1 MDVAPELPGAA
12 GLVLAGNVVP
22 LDPGPAVLAA
32 MLEGWER
39 QQRARFLQDRTIA
52 MRARVVRRLVTFS
65 DQYPWQWNA
74 AEIEAFFDSLRGGD
88 RPAAVSTA
96 RGYQVA
102 LRLFLDYLTDARY
115 GWGPVCEQRFGAVPC
130 QVLDAWN
137 TVAHRLD
144 YEGRPG
150 RRPLTYDEIQALLDA
165 ADGLAGQARELGR
178 KGELTARRDAVLIKC
193 VYAFGLRRR
202 EACGLDLADLRRNP
216 KVPSFGRYGGL
227 FVRWGKSSAGS
238 PPKRRTVLLVPEMDW
253 VIEVL
258 AQWQD
263 EIRPLLVPSAHPAL
277 FVTERRARLGL
288 RGADLAFARAR
299 AAAGLPGELDLHCLR
314 HSYVTHLLEFG
325 YPERFVQD
333 QAGHAHASA
342 TAIYSGVG
350 DEFRNR
356 LLTQALRARHG
367 DLWQEEDAR

>member
-1 MDVAPELPGAA
+1 MDAVPGLPGAA

-22 LDPGPAVLAA
+22 LDPEPAVLAA
-32 MLEGWER
+32 MLEGWGR
-39 QQRARFLQDRTIA
+39 QQRARFLQDRTIEA
-52 MRARVVRRLVTFS
+52 RARLVRRLAEFS
-65 DQYPWQWNA
+65 GQYPWQWNA
-74 AEIEAFFDSLRGGD
+74 AEIEAFFGSLRCGG
-88 RPAAVSTA
+88 RPAAASTA
-96 RGYQVA
+96 RGYQVT

-115 GWGPVCEQRFGAVPC
+115 GWAAVCEQRFGAAPS

-137 TVAHRLD
+137 MVAHRLD

-150 RRPLTYDEIQALLDA
+150 RRPLTYDEVQALLDA
-165 ADGLAGQARELGR
+165 ADGLAGQIRERGR
-178 KGELTARRDAVLIKC
+178 KGELTARRDAALLKC

-216 KVPSFGRYGGL
+216 KAPAFGRYGAL

-263 EIRPLLVPSAHPAL
+263 EIRPLLVPGAHPAL

-288 RGADLAFARAR
+288 RGADVAFARAR

-314 HSYVTHLLEFG
+314 HSYITHLLEFG

-333 QAGHAHASA
+333 QAGHAHAST

-356 LLTQALRARHG
+356 LLTRALQARHG

>member
-1 MDVAPELPGAA
+1 MDAVSALPGAA
-12 GLVLAGNVVP
+12 GLMLAGNVVP
-22 LDPGPAVLAA
+22 LDPEPAVLAA
-32 MLEGWER
+32 MLEGWGR

-52 MRARVVRRLVTFS
+52 ARARVVRRLADFS
-65 DQYPWQWNA
+65 GQYPWQWDA
-74 AEIEAFFDSLRGGD
+74 AEIEAFFGSLRCGG

-115 GWGPVCEQRFGAVPC
+115 GWGSVCEQRFGAAPA

-150 RRPLTYDEIQALLDA
+150 RRPLTYDEVQALLDA
-165 ADGLAGQARELGR
+165 ADGLAGQARER
-178 KGELTARRDAVLIKC
+178 
-193 VYAFGLRRR
+193 AFGLRRR

-216 KVPSFGRYGGL
+216 QAAAFGRYGAL
-227 FVRWGKSSAGS
+227 FVRWGKASAGS

-258 AQWQD
+258 DQWLD
-263 EIRPLLVPSAHPAL
+263 EIRPLLVPGAHPAL

-288 RGADLAFARAR
+288 RGADVAFARAR

-314 HSYVTHLLEFG
+314 HSYITHLLEFG

-333 QAGHAHASA
+333 QAGHAHAA
-342 TAIYSGVG
+342 TTAIYSKPRVLHRPGEKPQVTWSAHAPNR
-350 DEFRNR
+350 FRCPV
-356 LLTQALRARHG
+356 AHAC
-367 DLWQEEDAR
+367 